1 MSPQDRTE
9 GCKFTFLSLFCAP
22 LPFSQTAFFFV
33 PDKRPENIPDLEEVI
48 SGQQRLHIRTED
60 AFRHA
65 KAKDSHICREII
77 ITADCIF

>member
-1 MSPQDRTE
+1 M
-9 GCKFTFLSLFCAP
+9 
-22 LPFSQTAFFFV
+22 
-33 PDKRPENIPDLEEVI
+33 PENIPDLEEVI

-77 ITADCIF
+77 ITADCLFQLIEDSPMLGPSRLMVHLLRLLEDSLKIISD